1 MIHTAERA
9 YKRISEHQ
17 LDNPQQTDE
26 MIVEFFGRAGTT
38 KRKKPH
44 NNTRTYFQL
53 LCIIME
59 AAAQNL
65 SIGKVGEYQKHI
77 TKSPKKNLKKMNEI
91 QVMGW

>member
-26 MIVEFFGRAGTT
+26 MIVEFFGRDGTT

-44 NNTRTYFQL
+44 SNNTRTYFQL
-53 LCIIME
+53 LCIIIE
-59 AAAQNL
+59 AAAHNL
-65 SIGKVGEYQKHI
+65 SIGKVG
-77 TKSPKKNLKKMNEI
+77 
-91 QVMGW
+91 